1 MCYAPLK
8 SVYHGNLQ
16 IQQICHIIM
25 ITISIGYCKER
36 GITWFASC
44 WDEPSVDF
52 MEEQFNPPF
61 HKIAS
66 ACLTDDNLLQFINEM
81 DRPMIL
87 STGMSTMEEI
97 CHAVSL
103 LDMDR
108 LLIAHTTSSYI
119 FRPEELNLRMILTLQ
134 KMFDCPIVYS
144 GHEDGVASSLAAVTL
159 GASFLERHI
168 TLDRGM
174 WGSDQKISL
183 EPEGLKRLVAE
194 IRLIEKALGDGVKC
208 LYDSEKLAKVKLR
221 KYRQAP

>member
-1 MCYAPLK
+1 MTYLQYRQRVEFDQRNYADID
-8 SVYHGNLQ
+8 S
-16 IQQICHIIM
+16 
-25 ITISIGYCKER
+25 YCKAR

-52 MEEQFNPPF
+52 MEQFSPPF
-61 HKIAS
+61 YKIAS
-66 ACLTDDNLLQFINEM
+66 ACLTDDNLLQSINVM

-119 FRPEELNLRMILTLQ
+119 FRPGELNLRMIHTLQ
-134 KMFDCPIVYS
+134 KMFDCPIGYS

-183 EPEGLKRLVAE
+183 VPEDLKRLVVE
-194 IRLIEKALGDGVKC
+194 IRMIEEALGDGVKR